1 MSKKDKDK
9 DDKKVTIFV
18 VHTACEE
25 DDEDDDFFPSD
36 DEEDDAIVQK
46 KYLTRSKKEVV
57 KNAKIPLSK
66 RFLINKGK
74 PVTDLKSLIEAFKH
88 VNADAAQKEFVETLI
103 ELNNMIGMAS
113 FKEQIINQILFFIQD
128 FQEPGIF
135 LHTVLTGPPG
145 CGKTSAINIL
155 AKIYSKLG
163 ILETNQVVHADRANL
178 IGKYLGHTA
187 MKTKAV
193 LESAKGKILVI
204 DEVYSLGNKDHS
216 DTYSKE
222 CMDTLN
228 QYLSEHVDEFICVI
242 AGYKDLVDDCF
253 FGYNPGL
260 DRRFPWRFTIDAYK
274 HDELSQIMC
283 IQVKSSGWKFEDNM
297 DSLLSH
303 LILDNKDYFK
313 GNGGDTK
320 NFIDKCKIAHA
331 RRVFT
336 IDPTASIKKRRKERV
351 VKKGVGP
358 MPSPSPSPQ
367 LSSNIP
373 KILNKED
380 IENGLRSFKESK
392 KKEEETS
399 YLSMYS

>member
-1 MSKKDKDK
+1 MSNKKE
-9 DDKKVTIFV
+9 DKKVTIYV
-18 VHTACEE
+18 VHTAE
-25 DDEDDDFFPSD
+25 DEEDDDFFP
-36 DEEDDAIVQK
+36 EDDDDDDGGIQK
-46 KYLTRSKKEVV
+46 KYLTRGRKEAE
-57 KNAKIPLSK
+57 KIAKIPLSK

-74 PVTDLKSLIEAFKH
+74 PITDLKSLIEAFNH
-88 VNADAAQKEFVETLI
+88 VNADTAQKEFVQALI
-103 ELNNMIGMAS
+103 DLNNIIGMTS

-163 ILETNQVVHADRANL
+163 ILETDQVVHADRASL

-193 LESAKGKILVI
+193 LESSHGKILVI

-222 CMDTLN
+222 CIDMIN
-228 QYLSEHVDEFICVI
+228 QYLSEHVDKLICVV
-242 AGYKDLVDDCF
+242 AGYKDLVDECF

-260 DRRFPWRFTIDAYK
+260 ERRFPWRFTIDPYK
-274 HDELSQIMC
+274 HNELTQIMR
-283 IQVKSSGWKFEDNM
+283 IQLNSSGWKFDESVEECFIN
-297 DSLLSH
+297 H
-303 LILDNKDYFK
+303 LIINNKDFFK

-336 IDPTASIKKRRKERV
+336 IDPTVGIKKRRKERI
-351 VKKGVGP
+351 VKKGIS
-358 MPSPSPSPQ
+358 PSPSPSPQ
-367 LSSNIP
+367 LSTGIP
-373 KILNKED
+373 RILNKED
-380 IENGLRSFKESK
+380 LEQGLRAFQDSK
-392 KKEEETS
+392 KRDELS
-399 YLSMYS
+399 SNYLSMYS